1 MDDRDILYHI
11 GKLVDEERKLTQQQ
25 KQDGLALD
33 QRAYMKQ
40 IGIYLDE
47 CWDLLRQRRA
57 RRKAGLD
64 PADARLHDKDSIEH
78 FAQ

>member
-1 MDDRDILYHI
+1 MDDRDILYYI
-11 GKLVDEERKLTQQQ
+11 GKLVDEERKLMQQQ
-25 KQDGLALD
+25 KQDGLTQD
-33 QRAYMKQ
+33 QRVHMQQ

-64 PADARLHDKDSIEH
+64 PADARLPDETSIEY

>member
-11 GKLVDEERKLTQQQ
+11 GKLVDEERKLRQQQ
-25 KQDGLALD
+25 KQDGLTMD
-33 QRAYMKQ
+33 QGAYMQQ

-47 CWDLLRQRRA
+47 CWDLLRRRRA

-64 PADARLHDKDSIEH
+64 PADARLHDKDSIEL
-78 FAQ
+78 FPQ